1 MTYEFRWRRAVTVSV
16 IVHIFLL
23 VGSGYMAAN
32 LFAVPT
38 IPEQYL
44 ELDLVNDPQIETPED
59 SAAPQPQMPMA
70 VPVSPP
76 PVIPQAKTPAPVP
89 KAVAP
94 VSDMAAVTEQVQPVA
109 GNNASSYVPAA
120 PAAGGKPAAG
130 SGSGTG
136 KKSGG
141 MMPPGVL
148 ARVEPKYP
156 PAARQAGIEGAV
168 MLKVKVLA
176 NGRPGEVMIFR
187 SSGHGMLD
195 NAAVAAIKGWRFV
208 PAKDRA
214 SGKVVECFTTIP
226 ITFRLTS

>member
-16 IVHIFLL
+16 IVHVFLL

-44 ELDLVNDPQIETPED
+44 ELTLVNEPQIEDTED

-70 VPVSPP
+70 APVS
-76 PVIPQAKTPAPVP
+76 PVIPQIKTPAPVP

-94 VSDMAAVTEQVQPVA
+94 VSDMAAVTDQVQPVA
-109 GNNASSYVPAA
+109 GNSAPSYVPAA
-120 PAAGGKPAAG
+120 PAGGKPAAG
-130 SGSGTG
+130 IGSGSGSG

-141 MMPPGVL
+141 VIPPGVL
-148 ARVEPKYP
+148 DPVKAKYP
-156 PAARQAGIEGAV
+156 QAARQAGIEGAV
-168 MLKVKVLA
+168 TLKVKVLA
-176 NGRPGEVMIFR
+176 NGCPGDVMITR

-195 NAAVAAIKGWRFV
+195 NAAVAAIKQWRFV
-208 PAKDRA
+208 PAKDRE
-214 SGKVVECFTTIP
+214 SGRAIECYTTIP
-226 ITFRLTS
+226 VTFRLDS